1 VFDEVVAIDEAK
13 FVLDEGEVVLEEV
26 TFEKA
31 EDGLAKAMFD
41 EAEVALAEAMF
52 DEAVFDEAEVALAD
66 AMFVLAEDGV
76 LLEKAD
82 VVLNE

>member
-41 EAEVALAEAMF
+41 EAEVALAEAK
-52 DEAVFDEAEVALAD
+52 FDEAEVALAD

>member
-1 VFDEVVAIDEAK
+1 MFDEVVAIDETK

-52 DEAVFDEAEVALAD
+52 VLAKDGVLLDEAEV
-66 AMFVLAEDGV
+66 
-76 LLEKAD
+76 
-82 VVLNE
+82 VLNE

>member
-1 VFDEVVAIDEAK
+1 MFDEVVAIDEAK

-41 EAEVALAEAMF
+41 EAEVALAEAK
-52 DEAVFDEAEVALAD
+52 FDEAEVALAD